1 MSYNIFLAKKF
12 LHHLS
17 DAHQKIIL
25 EKKHHILEIRLKA
38 EKRKQAKEILAQE
51 LKIVE
56 KIYRKMKKGHKYEHL
71 GEKIRRI
78 KKLLA

>member
-51 LKIVE
+51 
-56 KIYRKMKKGHKYEHL
+56 R
-71 GEKIRRI
+71 
-78 KKLLA
+78 